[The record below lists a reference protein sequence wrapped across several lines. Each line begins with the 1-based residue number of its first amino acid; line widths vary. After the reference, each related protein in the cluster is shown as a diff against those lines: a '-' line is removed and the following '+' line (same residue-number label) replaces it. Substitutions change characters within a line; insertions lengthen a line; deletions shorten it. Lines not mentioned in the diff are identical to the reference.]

1 MANLTRTSWPV
12 DEAERPIR
20 RVDEITRPG
29 SSDASSSTRR
39 PLAVG
44 VAVVIG
50 AYVTLTALMVGL
62 GYVLIDSW
70 SGARHWDVSVNR
82 WFVGTRDGWLSTS
95 TSIGSH
101 LAETLTVIA
110 LGALVV
116 MVLWVRHD
124 RWSIVLIVVA
134 LGLEVSVFLTT
145 TLLVDRHRPP
155 VPKLDGA
162 PPTSSFPSG
171 HTAAACALY
180 LGLVVLLNRGTRR
193 SLARMALSVL
203 LALVP
208 IAVGVSRVYRGMH
221 HPTDVFAGALLG
233 VACLGIAWR
242 VADVTDTASFTER
255 ANSTDMEG
263 QSR

>member
-1 MANLTRTSWPV
+1 M
-12 DEAERPIR
+12 
-20 RVDEITRPG
+20 
-29 SSDASSSTRR
+29 
-39 PLAVG
+39 
-44 VAVVIG
+44 VIG
-50 AYVTLTALMVGL
+50 AYVTLTALLVGL
-62 GYVLIDSW
+62 GYGLVDSW
-70 SGARHWDVSVNR
+70 AGVRHWDVSVDR

-110 LGALVV
+110 LGAIVV

-155 VPKLDGA
+155 VPELDSA

-171 HTAAACALY
+171 HTAAVCALY
-180 LGLVVLLNRGTRR
+180 LGLVVLLNRGAHR
-193 SLARMALSVL
+193 SLARTALSVL

-208 IAVGVSRVYRGMH
+208 IAVGLSRVYRGMH

-233 VACLGIAWR
+233 VACLAVAWR
-242 VADVTDTASFTER
+242 VAGLTDTDGFTDR
-255 ANSTDMEG
+255 EG
-263 QSR
+263 QSI